1 MTYSFC
7 HDKKRRQK
15 EKDLPPAFTPFHAQR
30 GSHLLA
36 AAAIL
41 VERPIADGFVDD
53 DIAVT
58 DFDVI
63 AAHGVRANPGLV
75 LDRSSLATEIRKRN
89 QITFITTATPG
100 KRVLHEIASFLLKR
114 G

>member
-1 MTYSFC
+1 V
-7 HDKKRRQK
+7 
-15 EKDLPPAFTPFHAQR
+15 AA
-30 GSHLLA
+30 LLA

-41 VERPIADGFVDD
+41 VKRPITDGFVDD

-58 DFDVI
+58 DFDVVP
-63 AAHGVRANPGLV
+63 AHRVRANPGLI